1 MPRKTTSAFK
11 TCPQL
16 FSTFTTGE
24 KTVQLGELQVK
35 SNKDN
40 LMRESPRETWDRSNK
55 ASSREGHVKDF
66 PLLHWLPGHHS
77 CRDCGLQVLTSAVEL
92 AGGRMEMGK
101 LTCPQRTLPSE
112 IQMVS
117 GFWFFSVLKEHSLAC
132 YQPLAIFQSL
142 KQLILVDFVQCS
154 PWLYEWDN
162 FQRSFLWCFHWLFFF
177 CCEFWRL
184 CRVAQT
190 FTLAVVFLQGWKSV
204 TNYVLASTVS
214 TEKSAISLTVLA
226 LQLAWPF
233 FVALSQIYF
242 PFVLVAPSASS
253 YLRCLGALL
262 RSQWLGSLPAFCW
275 QISEIINFLYRIEER
290 HKAPKIPG

>member
-66 PLLHWLPGHHS
+66 PLLHWLPGRHS

-117 GFWFFSVLKEHSLAC
+117 GFCFACCVQGVLWAAATVTRGDLIIALELA
-132 YQPLAIFQSL
+132 LAQQVYLLTKGIAGT
-142 KQLILVDFVQCS
+142 
-154 PWLYEWDN
+154 N
-162 FQRSFLWCFHWLFFF
+162 FI
-177 CCEFWRL
+177 
-184 CRVAQT
+184 
-190 FTLAVVFLQGWKSV
+190 
-204 TNYVLASTVS
+204 VS
-214 TEKSAISLTVLA
+214 ERLTVL
-226 LQLAWPF
+226 
-233 FVALSQIYF
+233 
-242 PFVLVAPSASS
+242 
-253 YLRCLGALL
+253 
-262 RSQWLGSLPAFCW
+262 
-275 QISEIINFLYRIEER
+275 FLNC
-290 HKAPKIPG
+290 

>member
-1 MPRKTTSAFK
+1 MPRATSAFK

-55 ASSREGHVKDF
+55 ASSWEGHVKDF
-66 PLLHWLPGHHS
+66 PLLHWLQGSHS

-92 AGGRMEMGK
+92 AGGRMEMSK
-101 LTCPQRTLPSE
+101 LTCPQRTLPNE

-117 GFWFFSVLKEHSLAC
+117 GFFFFFLSWRNTPWFAISLWLFSRV
-132 YQPLAIFQSL
+132 L
-142 KQLILVDFVQCS
+142 KQLILVNFIQCS
-154 PWLYEWDN
+154 LWLYEWDN
-162 FQRSFLWCFHWLFFF
+162 FQRSFLCCFHWLFFF
-177 CCEFWRL
+177 CCDFWRL

-275 QISEIINFLYRIEER
+275 QRSEIIHFLYRIEER